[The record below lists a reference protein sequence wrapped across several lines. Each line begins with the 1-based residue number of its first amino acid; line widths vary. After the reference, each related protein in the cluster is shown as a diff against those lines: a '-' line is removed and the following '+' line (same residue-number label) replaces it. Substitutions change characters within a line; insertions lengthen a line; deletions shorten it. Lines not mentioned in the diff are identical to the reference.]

1 MEGKISFEDS
11 GKIFR
16 IVDTLEGGAVSGWLS
31 ASGMVSKSVISAE
44 NALQH
49 LKKHYK
55 EILINYP
62 TLRLKIIKKDNSDK
76 QYWCYANDD
85 EIQFDNLIKIIDD
98 APLDDE
104 IPTFY
109 EPDIAPLWRV
119 HLSQIK
125 EKTKIKVLA
134 CHAITDGRCIFDLLD
149 IFASN
154 ALEIEY
160 NDRLKNAK
168 NQPTLYQYGKKDWFT
183 EEITERKIDDPY
195 SKIILEDIK
204 INPLVSIPSHS
215 INPQWNVDYSPI
227 NKFCKKHKVTPQSI
241 LMAIQN
247 EAIRKFHQ
255 GKYDDMPI
263 AMYIPVDNRHT
274 PYATELFKKSI
285 FFSHIGF
292 IMPFMVKEDDIYEN
306 IKNCAKLLKDNLATT
321 YSCDVAYFSANMINY
336 ETGETNFPK
345 CYPNPLNHLF
355 SSHLGL
361 VGIGYENVQFRSLSP
376 VLENMYWS
384 YLYAFHNND
393 TFSFVFTMPYNSPE
407 GFFDCVKNTS
417 LKYYNYA
424 D

>member
-168 NQPTLYQYGKKDWFT
+168 INL
-183 EEITERKIDDPY
+183 PY
-195 SKIILEDIK
+195 
-204 INPLVSIPSHS
+204 IN
-215 INPQWNVDYSPI
+215 
-227 NKFCKKHKVTPQSI
+227 
-241 LMAIQN
+241 
-247 EAIRKFHQ
+247 
-255 GKYDDMPI
+255 
-263 AMYIPVDNRHT
+263 
-274 PYATELFKKSI
+274 
-285 FFSHIGF
+285 
-292 IMPFMVKEDDIYEN
+292 MVKRTGLR
-306 IKNCAKLLKDNLATT
+306 KKLLKEKL
-321 YSCDVAYFSANMINY
+321 MIHI
-336 ETGETNFPK
+336 PK
-345 CYPNPLNHLF
+345 
-355 SSHLGL
+355 
-361 VGIGYENVQFRSLSP
+361 
-376 VLENMYWS
+376 
-384 YLYAFHNND
+384 LY
-393 TFSFVFTMPYNSPE
+393 
-407 GFFDCVKNTS
+407 
-417 LKYYNYA
+417 
-424 D
+424 